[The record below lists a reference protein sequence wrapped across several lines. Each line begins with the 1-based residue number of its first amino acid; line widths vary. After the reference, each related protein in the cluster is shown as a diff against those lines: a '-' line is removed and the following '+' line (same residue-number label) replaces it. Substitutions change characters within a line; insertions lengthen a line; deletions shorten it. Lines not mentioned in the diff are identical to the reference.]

1 MLSGQGISTPSLLN
15 MAQVKPTYQIE
26 TKIRHKVNPNLEI
39 PRKENSDLSSNLSC
53 QEQVSGIFFVNPRI
67 NFIWNLNTKS

>member
-26 TKIRHKVNPNLEI
+26 TKIRHNVNPNLEI
-39 PRKENSDLSSNLSC
+39 PRKRNILISLQTYPVNNKWQEKNL
-53 QEQVSGIFFVNPRI
+53 
-67 NFIWNLNTKS
+67 